1 MNSGLLGS
9 LVAVDKRVVI
19 LCEGPS
25 DEKILEVLFQNVK
38 LSHIVPSFQPL
49 DGATQ
54 FKEQKIRSR
63 VCNSLKIP
71 GTLAVFTL
79 VDLKGFLVNYPKK
92 VTSYTDRAKFV
103 KEHLKNF
110 LSGLSELDRFYPHIA
125 VHDIEAWILADENA
139 VANYF
144 RRSTISYNANS
155 PEAIDFDRPPSY
167 ILRDLF
173 KGRNIEY
180 RKTVHAPELFM
191 EVNLDTVYNK
201 CPHFRDFFDDLIKV
215 TT

>member
-1 MNSGLLGS
+1 M
-9 LVAVDKRVVI
+9 AVDKRVVI

-71 GTLAVFTL
+71 GILAVFAL
-79 VDLKGFLVNYPKK
+79 VDLKGFPVNYPKD
-92 VTSYTDRAKFV
+92 VTSYIDRAKFV
-103 KEHLKNF
+103 KEHLKDF
-110 LSGLSELDRFYPHIA
+110 LSGLSESDRFYPHVA
-125 VHDIEAWILADENA
+125 VHDIEAWILADKAA
-139 VANYF
+139 VTNYF
-144 RRSTISYNANS
+144 GSSTLPYRADL
-155 PEAIDFDRPPSY
+155 PEAIDFDKSPSHLLEDFF
-167 ILRDLF
+167 IEN
-173 KGRNIEY
+173 KGHRY
-180 RKTVHAPELFM
+180 RKTVHASELFLA
-191 EVNLDTVYNK
+191 VNFDTVYNK